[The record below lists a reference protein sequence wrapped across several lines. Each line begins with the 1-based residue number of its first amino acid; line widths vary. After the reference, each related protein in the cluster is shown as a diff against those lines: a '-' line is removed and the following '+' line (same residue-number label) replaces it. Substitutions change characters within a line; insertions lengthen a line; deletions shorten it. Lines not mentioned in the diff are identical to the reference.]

1 MFTSTRDVAKFVF
14 SSENNNLLHFGGR
27 KPSKEMSGGNNVSYV
42 APDLH
47 RKLRRLV
54 GEPVSGDNLKKNFER
69 IETICLEILNGWSGK
84 TVSAI
89 DGTSSVSN
97 LDSTL
102 DSIIAWVYQYKAFCV
117 VHLIDLLELLGLCF
131 LY

>member
-1 MFTSTRDVAKFVF
+1 MFTSTRDVAKFFF
-14 SSENNNLLHFGGR
+14 SLENNNLLCFGGR
-27 KPSKEMSGGNNVSYV
+27 KAAKEMSGGNNVSYV

-47 RKLRRLV
+47 KKLRRLV

-89 DGTSSVSN
+89 DGT
-97 LDSTL
+97 
-102 DSIIAWVYQYKAFCV
+102 YFKCK
-117 VHLIDLLELLGLCF
+117 
-131 LY
+131 

>member
-1 MFTSTRDVAKFVF
+1 
-14 SSENNNLLHFGGR
+14 
-27 KPSKEMSGGNNVSYV
+27 MSGGNNVSYV

-69 IETICLEILNGWSGK
+69 IETICLEILNGWSWK
-84 TVSAI
+84 IVSAI

-102 DSIIAWVYQYKAFCV
+102 DGIITWVYQYKAFCV
-117 VHLIDLLELLGLCF
+117 VHLIDLLELLGLYF